1 MCGIFGISQSNL
13 NLNNFDNILRDI
25 EIYVDTSQ
33 KRGLIP
39 LDYLL
44 N

>member
-13 NLNNFDNILRDI
+13 ELNNFDNILKDI

-33 KRGLIP
+33 KRGSDTLS
-39 LDYLL
+39 
-44 N
+44 